1 MNADNSATRRAW
13 IVKPFAFKYYALVQ
27 LNAPNRFSRTGLS
40 SRDFFNYQVFC
51 CKMYKKSL
59 LLAKAFFFQN
69 CIHQL
74 NECRQLFN
82 QACLDCETFGV
93 QILCTRPI
101 ECTASFFSNRSQL
114 QISFWKIRI
123 FSVKYAKN
131 LYFFVELHVYFSQV
145 LYPDRTERDTRRWVC
160 VPPPH
165 HHAIDGVCSCVYWLL
180 L

>member
-1 MNADNSATRRAW
+1 MQTTLQPGVLGLWN
-13 IVKPFAFKYYALVQ
+13 L
-27 LNAPNRFSRTGLS
+27 LLS
-40 SRDFFNYQVFC
+40 SIMHSSNWMHRIVFLEPVSVQEIFLIIRFFAVKCTKNHYYWQ
-51 CKMYKKSL
+51 KH
-59 LLAKAFFFQN
+59 FFFQN